1 MLYAIKDTKYQGN
14 IFNDNSKAFRDSLE
28 AEGYTVAWFDEEPDF
43 HKEWV
48 NTPAADGVIE
58 IELSVD
64 QFRDFKLTKLEDA
77 TEGFEEN
84 KNSQMYFISSI
95 GYKFSGDRRTKDNLK
110 EKIEYFDYLS
120 SDTNGVKTV
129 KFTDFDNIE
138 RDLTKE
144 QLELVRSELITNGQN
159 LYNLKTSYRNQIN
172 TAKTIA
178 AIKAVSFDFP
188 MSDFSKAE
196 A

>member
-14 IFNDNSKAFRDSLE
+14 IFNDNSKAFRESLE

-58 IELSVD
+58 LELSVD

-95 GYKFSGDRRTKDNLK
+95 GYKFNGDRRTKDNLK
-110 EKIEYFDYLS
+110 EKIEYFDLLS
-120 SDTNGVKTV
+120 ADTNGVKTV
-129 KFTDFDNIE
+129 KFTDYDNIE

-159 LYNLKTSYRNQIN
+159 LYNLKTSYRNQLN

>member
-1 MLYAIKDTKYQGN
+1 MMLYAIKDTKYQGN
-14 IFNDNSKAFRDSLE
+14 IFNDNSKAFRESLE

-58 IELSVD
+58 LELSVD

-110 EKIEYFDYLS
+110 EKIEYFDFLS
-120 SDTNGVKTV
+120 ADTNGVNTV
-129 KFTDFDNIE
+129 KFTDYDNVE

-144 QLELVRSELITNGQN
+144 QLELIRSELITNGQN
-159 LYNLKTSYRNQIN
+159 LYNLKTSCRNQLN

-178 AIKAVSFDFP
+178 AIKAISFDFP
-188 MSDFSKAE
+188 MLDFSK
-196 A
+196 

>member
-14 IFNDNSKAFRDSLE
+14 IFNDNSKAFRESLE

-58 IELSVD
+58 LELSVD

-110 EKIEYFDYLS
+110 EKIEYFDFLS
-120 SDTNGVKTV
+120 ADTNGVKTV
-129 KFTDFDNIE
+129 KFTDYDNVE

-144 QLELVRSELITNGQN
+144 QLELIRSELITNGQN
-159 LYNLKTSYRNQIN
+159 LYNLKTSCRNQLN

-178 AIKAVSFDFP
+178 AIKAISFDFP
-188 MSDFSKAE
+188 MLDFSK
-196 A
+196 

>member
-14 IFNDNSKAFRDSLE
+14 IFNDNSKDFRESLE

-58 IELSVD
+58 LELSVD

-110 EKIEYFDYLS
+110 EKIEYFDFLS
-120 SDTNGVKTV
+120 ADTNGVKTV
-129 KFTDFDNIE
+129 KFTDYDNVE

-144 QLELVRSELITNGQN
+144 QLELIRSELITNGQN
-159 LYNLKTSYRNQIN
+159 LYNLKTSCRNQLN

-178 AIKAVSFDFP
+178 AIKAISFDFP
-188 MSDFSKAE
+188 MLDFSK
-196 A
+196 

>member
-48 NTPAADGVIE
+48 KTPAADGVIE
-58 IELSVD
+58 LELSVD

-110 EKIEYFDYLS
+110 EKIEYFDLLS
-120 SDTNGVKTV
+120 TDTNGVKTV
-129 KFTDFDNIE
+129 KFTDYDNVE

-159 LYNLKTSYRNQIN
+159 LYNLKTSCRNQLN

-188 MSDFSKAE
+188 MLDFSK
-196 A
+196 

>member
-14 IFNDNSKAFRDSLE
+14 IFNDNSKAFRESLE

-58 IELSVD
+58 LELSVD

-110 EKIEYFDYLS
+110 EKIEYFDFLS
-120 SDTNGVKTV
+120 ADTNGVKTV
-129 KFTDFDNIE
+129 KFTDYDNVE

-144 QLELVRSELITNGQN
+144 QLELIRSELITNGQN
-159 LYNLKTSYRNQIN
+159 LYNLKTSCRNQLN

-188 MSDFSKAE
+188 MLDFSK
-196 A
+196 

>member
-14 IFNDNSKAFRDSLE
+14 IFNDNSKAFRESLE

-43 HKEWV
+43 YKEWV

-58 IELSVD
+58 LELSVD

-84 KNSQMYFISSI
+84 KNSQMHFISSI

-159 LYNLKTSYRNQIN
+159 LYNLKTSYRNQLN
-172 TAKTIA
+172 EAKTIA

-188 MSDFSKAE
+188 MLDFSK
-196 A
+196 

>member
-1 MLYAIKDTKYQGN
+1 MMLYAIKDTKYQGN
-14 IFNDNSKAFRDSLE
+14 IFNDNSKAFRESLE

-43 HKEWV
+43 YKEWV

-58 IELSVD
+58 LELSVD

-159 LYNLKTSYRNQIN
+159 LYNLKTSYRNQLN
-172 TAKTIA
+172 EAK
-178 AIKAVSFDFP
+178 
-188 MSDFSKAE
+188 
-196 A
+196 

>member
-1 MLYAIKDTKYQGN
+1 MMLYAIKDTKYQGN
-14 IFNDNSKAFRDSLE
+14 IFNDNSKAFRESLE

-58 IELSVD
+58 LELSVD

-84 KNSQMYFISSI
+84 KNSQMYFVSSI

-110 EKIEYFDYLS
+110 EKIEYFDFLS
-120 SDTNGVKTV
+120 TDTNGVKTV
-129 KFTDFDNIE
+129 KFTDYDNVE

-159 LYNLKTSYRNQIN
+159 LYNLKTSYRNQLN
-172 TAKTIA
+172 EAKTIA

-188 MSDFSKAE
+188 MLDFSK
-196 A
+196 

>member
-14 IFNDNSKAFRDSLE
+14 IFNDNSKDFRESLE

-58 IELSVD
+58 LELSVD

-110 EKIEYFDYLS
+110 EKIEYFDFLS
-120 SDTNGVKTV
+120 ADTNGVKTV
-129 KFTDFDNIE
+129 KFTDYDNVE

-159 LYNLKTSYRNQIN
+159 LYNLKTSYRNQLN

-178 AIKAVSFDFP
+178 AINAVSFDFP
-188 MSDFSKAE
+188 MLDFSK
-196 A
+196 

>member
-1 MLYAIKDTKYQGN
+1 MLYTIKDTKYQGN
-14 IFNDNSKAFRDSLE
+14 IFNDNSKAFRESLE

-58 IELSVD
+58 LELSVD

-110 EKIEYFDYLS
+110 EKIEYFDFLS
-120 SDTNGVKTV
+120 ADTNGVKTV
-129 KFTDFDNIE
+129 KFTDYDNVE

-144 QLELVRSELITNGQN
+144 QLELIRSELITNGQN
-159 LYNLKTSYRNQIN
+159 LYNLKTSCRNQLN

-188 MSDFSKAE
+188 MLDFSK
-196 A
+196 

>member
-1 MLYAIKDTKYQGN
+1 MMLYAIKDTKYQGN
-14 IFNDNSKAFRDSLE
+14 IFNDNSKAFRESLE

-58 IELSVD
+58 LELSVD

-84 KNSQMYFISSI
+84 KNSQMYFVSSI

-110 EKIEYFDYLS
+110 EKIEYFDFLS
-120 SDTNGVKTV
+120 ADTNGVKTV
-129 KFTDFDNIE
+129 KFTDYDNVE

-144 QLELVRSELITNGQN
+144 QLELIRSELITNGQN
-159 LYNLKTSYRNQIN
+159 LYNLKTSCRNQLN

-178 AIKAVSFDFP
+178 AIKAISFDFP
-188 MSDFSKAE
+188 MLDFSK
-196 A
+196 

>member
-1 MLYAIKDTKYQGN
+1 MLYAIKDTKYQ
-14 IFNDNSKAFRDSLE
+14 

-58 IELSVD
+58 LELSVD

-110 EKIEYFDYLS
+110 EKIEYFDFLS
-120 SDTNGVKTV
+120 ADTNGVKTV
-129 KFTDFDNIE
+129 KLLMARTFTILKL
-138 RDLTKE
+138 LTEISLMKQR
-144 QLELVRSELITNGQN
+144 QLQQSRQFLLIFQC
-159 LYNLKTSYRNQIN
+159 
-172 TAKTIA
+172 
-178 AIKAVSFDFP
+178 
-188 MSDFSKAE
+188 
-196 A
+196 

>member
-14 IFNDNSKAFRDSLE
+14 IFNDNSKAFRESLE

-48 NTPAADGVIE
+48 NTPSADGVIE
-58 IELSVD
+58 LELSVD

-110 EKIEYFDYLS
+110 EKIEYFDFLS
-120 SDTNGVKTV
+120 ADTNGVKTV
-129 KFTDFDNIE
+129 KFTDYDNVE

-144 QLELVRSELITNGQN
+144 QLELIRSELITNGQN
-159 LYNLKTSYRNQIN
+159 LYNLKTSCRNQLN

-178 AIKAVSFDFP
+178 AIKAISFDFP
-188 MSDFSKAE
+188 MLDFSK
-196 A
+196 

>member
-14 IFNDNSKAFRDSLE
+14 IFNDNSKAFRESLE

-58 IELSVD
+58 LELSVD

-77 TEGFEEN
+77 TEGFVEN

-110 EKIEYFDYLS
+110 EKIEYFDFLS
-120 SDTNGVKTV
+120 ADTNGVKTV
-129 KFTDFDNIE
+129 KFTDYDNVE

-144 QLELVRSELITNGQN
+144 QLELIRSELITNGQN
-159 LYNLKTSYRNQIN
+159 LYNLKTSCRNQLN

-178 AIKAVSFDFP
+178 AIKAISFDFP
-188 MSDFSKAE
+188 MLDFSK
-196 A
+196 

>member
-28 AEGYTVAWFDEEPDF
+28 AEGYTVAWFEEEPDF

-58 IELSVD
+58 LELSVD

-110 EKIEYFDYLS
+110 EKIEYFDFLS
-120 SDTNGVKTV
+120 ADTNGVKTV
-129 KFTDFDNIE
+129 KFTDYDNVE

-144 QLELVRSELITNGQN
+144 QLELIRSELITNGQN
-159 LYNLKTSYRNQIN
+159 LYNLKTSCRNQLN

-188 MSDFSKAE
+188 MLDFSK
-196 A
+196 

>member
-14 IFNDNSKAFRDSLE
+14 IFNDNSKDFRESLE

>member
-14 IFNDNSKAFRDSLE
+14 IFNDNSKAFRESLE

-58 IELSVD
+58 LELSVD

-84 KNSQMYFISSI
+84 KNSQMYFVSSI

-110 EKIEYFDYLS
+110 EKIEYFDFLS
-120 SDTNGVKTV
+120 ADTNGVKTV
-129 KFTDFDNIE
+129 KFTDYDNVE

-144 QLELVRSELITNGQN
+144 QLELIRSELITNGQN
-159 LYNLKTSYRNQIN
+159 LYNLKTSCRNQLN

-178 AIKAVSFDFP
+178 AIKAISFDFP
-188 MSDFSKAE
+188 MLDFSK
-196 A
+196 

>member
-14 IFNDNSKAFRDSLE
+14 IFNDNSKAFRESLE

-58 IELSVD
+58 LELSVD

-84 KNSQMYFISSI
+84 KNSQMYFVSSI

-110 EKIEYFDYLS
+110 ERSNTLISYLL
-120 SDTNGVKTV
+120 
-129 KFTDFDNIE
+129 IPM
-138 RDLTKE
+138 
-144 QLELVRSELITNGQN
+144 ELRPLNSLIMIT
-159 LYNLKTSYRNQIN
+159 LS
-172 TAKTIA
+172 
-178 AIKAVSFDFP
+178 AI
-188 MSDFSKAE
+188 
-196 A
+196 

>member
-1 MLYAIKDTKYQGN
+1 MLYAIKGTKYQGN

-28 AEGYTVAWFDEEPDF
+28 AEGYTVAWFEEEPDF

-58 IELSVD
+58 LELSVD

-110 EKIEYFDYLS
+110 EKIEYFDFLS
-120 SDTNGVKTV
+120 ADTNGVKTV
-129 KFTDFDNIE
+129 KFTDYDNVE

-144 QLELVRSELITNGQN
+144 QLELIRSELITNGQN
-159 LYNLKTSYRNQIN
+159 LYNLKTSCRNQLN

-188 MSDFSKAE
+188 MLDFSK
-196 A
+196 

>member
-1 MLYAIKDTKYQGN
+1 MMLYAIKDTKYQGN
-14 IFNDNSKAFRDSLE
+14 IFNDNSKDFRESLE

-58 IELSVD
+58 LELSVD

-110 EKIEYFDYLS
+110 EKIEYFDFLS
-120 SDTNGVKTV
+120 ADTNGVKTV
-129 KFTDFDNIE
+129 KFTDYDNVE

-159 LYNLKTSYRNQIN
+159 LYNLKTSYRNQLN

-178 AIKAVSFDFP
+178 AINAVSFDFP
-188 MSDFSKAE
+188 MLDFSK
-196 A
+196 

>member
-14 IFNDNSKAFRDSLE
+14 IFNDNSKAFRESLE

-58 IELSVD
+58 LELSVD

-110 EKIEYFDYLS
+110 EKIEYFDFLS
-120 SDTNGVKTV
+120 ADTNGVNTV
-129 KFTDFDNIE
+129 KFTDYDNVE

-144 QLELVRSELITNGQN
+144 QLELIRSELITNGQN
-159 LYNLKTSYRNQIN
+159 LYNLKTSCRNQLN

-178 AIKAVSFDFP
+178 AIKAISFDFP
-188 MSDFSKAE
+188 MLDFSK
-196 A
+196 

>member
-28 AEGYTVAWFDEEPDF
+28 TEGYTVAWFDEEPDF

-58 IELSVD
+58 LELSVD

-84 KNSQMYFISSI
+84 KNSRMYFISSI
-95 GYKFSGDRRTKDNLK
+95 GYKFNGDRRTKDNLK
-110 EKIEYFDYLS
+110 EKIEYFDLLS
-120 SDTNGVKTV
+120 ADTNGVKTV
-129 KFTDFDNIE
+129 KFTDYDNIE

-159 LYNLKTSYRNQIN
+159 LYNLKTSYRNQLN